1 MLPVMPEGALRSIT
15 TQIGQERMASA
26 VRKVSLIRATVL
38 MIIWE
43 GWQSAADPISELDRL
58 RQSFYTEDL
67 ELID

>member
-1 MLPVMPEGALRSIT
+1 
-15 TQIGQERMASA
+15 MASA